1 MSVYLIDTET
11 TGRKDPQVIQLA
23 WMRLTFNDGYIVED
37 GTFNRFYRPSK
48 EIELG
53 ALCTHHISLMDLID
67 CDPSD
72 TAKLPSDA
80 EYIIGHNVDFDWKAL
95 GQPNVKRICTQAL
108 ARHLWPNLDSHKLGA
123 CLYHVNPADAKATLK
138 NAHDAEADCCAC
150 LSLFLGIVDRLK
162 TTGLVA
168 NTAERL
174 WLISEAARIPKI
186 MAFGKYKG
194 EPISSVPPSYMNW
207 YRQQDDPDPYL
218 LKAFAAVSRGGRK

>member
-11 TGRKDPQVIQLA
+11 TGLKDPQVIQLA
-23 WMRLTFNDGYIVED
+23 WIRLTFNEGCIVED
-37 GTFNRFYRPSK
+37 GTFNSFYRPSK

-53 ALCTHHISLMDLID
+53 ALCTHHISLMDLVD

-72 TAKLPSDA
+72 TAKLPPDT

-95 GQPNVKRICTQAL
+95 GQPDVKRICTQAL
-108 ARHLWPNLDSHKLGA
+108 ARNLWPNLDSHRLGA
-123 CLYHVNPADAKATLK
+123 CLYNVNPADAKDMLK

-150 LSLFLGIVDRLK
+150 LSLLFGIVDRLK
-162 TTGLVA
+162 ATGLAA
-168 NTAERL
+168 NTAKRL

-186 MAFGKYKG
+186 MAFGKHKG

-207 YRQQDDPDPYL
+207 YRRQENPDPYL
-218 LKAFAAVSRGGRK
+218 LKAFDAVSRGGRK

>member
-11 TGRKDPQVIQLA
+11 TGTQDPQVIQLA
-23 WMRLTFNDGYIVED
+23 WMRLRFGEGYIVEEE
-37 GTFNRFYRPSK
+37 TFNQFYRPSK

-53 ALCTHHISLMDLID
+53 ALCVHHIGLKDLID
-67 CDPSD
+67 CYSSA
-72 TAKLPSDA
+72 TAKLPADA

-95 GQPNVKRICTQAL
+95 GQPQVKRICTEAL
-108 ARHLWPNLDSHKLGA
+108 ARALWPNLDSHKLGA

-150 LSLFLGIVDRLK
+150 LSLLFNIVDRLEA
-162 TTGLVA
+162 TGLAV

-186 MAFGKYKG
+186 MTFGKHKG
-194 EPISSVPPSYMNW
+194 EPISSVPPAYMNW
-207 YRQQDDPDPYL
+207 YRRQENPDPYL
-218 LKAFAAVSRGGRK
+218 LKAFDAVGRGGRK

>member
-11 TGRKDPQVIQLA
+11 TGTKDPQVIQLA
-23 WMRLTFNDGYIVED
+23 WLRLAFNGEYILED

-72 TAKLPSDA
+72 TAKLPTDA
-80 EYIIGHNVDFDWKAL
+80 EYIIGHNVDFDWKVL

-123 CLYHVNPADAKATLK
+123 CLYHVNPEDAKALLK

-150 LSLFLGIVDRLK
+150 LSLFLSIVDRLK
-162 TTGLVA
+162 TTGLKA
-168 NTAERL
+168 STAERL

-194 EPISSVPPSYMNW
+194 EPISSVPLSYMNW
-207 YRQQDDPDPYL
+207 YRQQNDPDPYL
-218 LKAFAAVSRGGRK
+218 LKAFDAVGRGGRR